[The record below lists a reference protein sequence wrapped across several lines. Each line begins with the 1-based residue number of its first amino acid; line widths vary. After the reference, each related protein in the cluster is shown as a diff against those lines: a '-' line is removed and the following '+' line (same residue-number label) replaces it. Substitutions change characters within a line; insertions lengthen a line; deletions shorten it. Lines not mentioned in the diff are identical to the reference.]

1 MQTNHVEQGFI
12 LTRHWK
18 DTPSGI
24 ELIYWLATDKGP
36 RRITIPSQKAVAF
49 IPQYDLPKAKS
60 LLTQERQCEIKTLP
74 LKDFNRQPVAALYC
88 LQYRQLQHL
97 EKALREQDIPLYET
111 DIRPPDRFMM
121 ERFITAP
128 VWFSRKSDDKSDISY
143 QMKPNPAYRPDL
155 KWVSLDIE
163 TSQHGE
169 LYSIGL
175 AGCGKKT
182 VFMLGPENGS
192 QQDLDFKLEYVASR
206 PMMLEKLNQWL
217 AHYDPDAIIGWN
229 LIQFDLKV
237 LQQHAERYNVPL
249 KFGRNKALLEWREH
263 GFKPG
268 HFFASAEGRLI
279 IDGIDALK
287 TATWN
292 FPSFNLEFVAQELLG
307 EGKAVDN
314 PYDRMDEINRRF
326 QEDKPALARYN
337 LQDCVLVN
345 RIFEKTDLMA
355 FLLERA
361 TVTGLAVDR
370 SGGSVAAFTHL
381 YLPRMHRIGYVA
393 PIQPTYSDDNSPGGF
408 VMDSFPGLY
417 DSVLVLD
424 YKSLYP
430 SIIRTFLIDPVGMVE
445 GIAHPDSEHAVP
457 GFRQAFFSRTQHSLP
472 DIVTQIWHERDKAK
486 KQQNAP
492 LSQAL
497 KIIMNAFYGVLGAS
511 GCHFFDSRLTSS
523 ITMRGHKIMHQ
534 TRELI
539 ESQGYQVIYG
549 DTDSTFVWLKRSHSE
564 EEARQIGH
572 SLAQFVNQWWRNH
585 LKTEF
590 NLESTLEL
598 EFETHYQRF
607 LMPTV
612 RGAEQGSKK
621 RYAGLSGDKVI
632 FKGLETVRTDWTPLA
647 QIFQKELYTL
657 IFHQRSC
664 QKQSCQKQS
673 HRKQSHQNYIREY
686 IAKTLTG
693 EFDDRLVYRKRLRRN
708 LSDYQRNVPPHV
720 RAARLAD
727 EYNQQHNR
735 PLQYQNGGWINYVI
749 TQSGPEPL
757 ENQTSALDYEHY
769 IHKQLKPIADA
780 ILPFIHDD
788 FMPLL
793 TGQMSMSFE

>member
-1 MQTNHVEQGFI
+1 MQINHAEQGFI

-24 ELIYWLATDKGP
+24 ELVYWLATDSGI
-36 RRITIPSQKAVAF
+36 RCITIPHQKAVAF
-49 IPQYDLPKAKS
+49 LPQRDLPKVRP
-60 LLTQERQCEIKTLP
+60 LLGQERYCELKLLP

-88 LQYRQLQHL
+88 TQYRQLQHL
-97 EKALREQDIPLYET
+97 EKVFRELGVPLYET

-121 ERFITAP
+121 ERFVTAP
-128 VWFSRKSDDKSDISY
+128 VWLSQKPDGMY
-143 QMKPNPAYRPDL
+143 QMKPNPDYRPSL

-163 TSQHGE
+163 TNQNGE

-175 AGCGKKT
+175 AGCGEKT
-182 VFMLGPENGS
+182 VFMLGPENGTP
-192 QQDLDFKLEYVASR
+192 QKPDFKLEYVASR
-206 PMMLEKLNQWL
+206 PQMLKKLNEWL
-217 AHYDPDAIIGWN
+217 AVYDPDAIIGWS
-229 LIQFDLKV
+229 LIQFDLRV
-237 LQQHAERYNVPL
+237 LQKHAERYNVPL
-249 KFGRNKALLEWREH
+249 KFGRNQGLLEWREH

-292 FPSFNLEFVAQELLG
+292 FPSFSLEYVAQALLG
-307 EGKAVDN
+307 EGKALDN

-326 QEDKPALARYN
+326 QEDKPALAHYN
-337 LQDCVLVN
+337 LQDCILVN
-345 RIFEKTDLMA
+345 RIFEKAGLMA

-381 YLPRMHRIGYVA
+381 YLPRMHRMGYVA
-393 PIQPTYSDDNSPGGF
+393 PVQPTYFNNAIPGGF

-445 GIAHPDSEHAVP
+445 GLAKPDREYAVP
-457 GFRQAFFSRTQHSLP
+457 GFRQAFFSRTKHCLP
-472 DIVTQIWHERDKAK
+472 DIVTQIWLERDKAK

-497 KIIMNAFYGVLGAS
+497 KIIMNAFCGVLGAS
-511 GCHFFDSRLTSS
+511 GCHFFDPRLTSS
-523 ITMRGHKIMHQ
+523 ITLRGHKIMHQ
-534 TRELI
+534 TRQLI

-549 DTDSTFVWLKRSHSE
+549 DTDSTFVWLKHPHSE
-564 EEARQIGH
+564 EDACRIGH
-572 SLAQFVNQWWRNH
+572 FLTQFVNQWWREH
-585 LKTEF
+585 LKNEF
-590 NLESTLEL
+590 NLESMLEL
-598 EFETHYQRF
+598 EFERHYQRF
-607 LMPTV
+607 FMPTI

-621 RYAGLSGDKVI
+621 RYAGLSGDEVI

-657 IFHQRSC
+657 IFHRQPY
-664 QKQSCQKQS
+664 QD
-673 HRKQSHQNYIREY
+673 YIREY
-686 IAKTLTG
+686 IANTLSG
-693 EFDDRLVYRKRLRRN
+693 AFDERLVYRKRLRRK
-708 LSDYQRNVPPHV
+708 LSEYQRNVPPHV

-735 PLQYQNGGWINYVI
+735 PLQYQNGGWINYII
-749 TQSGPEPL
+749 TLSGPDPL
-757 ENQTSALDYEHY
+757 ENQVTAPDYEHY
-769 IHKQLKPIADA
+769 ISKQLMPIADA
-780 ILPFIHDD
+780 ILPFIQDD
-788 FMPLL
+788 FLTL
-793 TGQMSMSFE
+793 QTGQINMSFE

>member
-1 MQTNHVEQGFI
+1 MQINHAEQGFI

-24 ELIYWLATDKGP
+24 ELVYWLATDSGT
-36 RRITIPSQKAVAF
+36 RCITIPHQKAVAF
-49 IPQYDLPKAKS
+49 LPQRDLPKVRP
-60 LLTQERQCEIKTLP
+60 LLGQERYCELKLLP

-88 LQYRQLQHL
+88 TQYRQLQHL
-97 EKALREQDIPLYET
+97 EKVFRELGVPLYET

-121 ERFITAP
+121 ERFVTAP
-128 VWFSRKSDDKSDISY
+128 VWLSQKPDGMY
-143 QMKPNPAYRPDL
+143 QMKPNPDYRPSL

-163 TSQHGE
+163 TNQNGE

-175 AGCGKKT
+175 AGCGEKT
-182 VFMLGPENGS
+182 VFMLGPENGTP
-192 QQDLDFKLEYVASR
+192 QKPDFKLEYVASR
-206 PMMLEKLNQWL
+206 PQMLKKLNEWL
-217 AHYDPDAIIGWN
+217 AVYDPDAIIGWS
-229 LIQFDLKV
+229 LIQFDLRV
-237 LQQHAERYNVPL
+237 LQKHAERYNVPL
-249 KFGRNKALLEWREH
+249 KFGRNQGLLEWREH

-292 FPSFNLEFVAQELLG
+292 FPSFSLEYVAQALLG
-307 EGKAVDN
+307 EGKALDN

-326 QEDKPALARYN
+326 QEDKPALAHYN
-337 LQDCVLVN
+337 LQDCILVN
-345 RIFEKTDLMA
+345 RIFEKAGLMA

-381 YLPRMHRIGYVA
+381 YLPRMHRMGYVA
-393 PIQPTYSDDNSPGGF
+393 PVQPTYFDNAIPGGF

-445 GIAHPDSEHAVP
+445 GLAKPDREYAVP
-457 GFRQAFFSRTQHSLP
+457 GFRQAFFSRTKHCLP
-472 DIVTQIWHERDKAK
+472 DIVTQIWLERDKAK

-497 KIIMNAFYGVLGAS
+497 KIIMNAFCGVLGAS
-511 GCHFFDSRLTSS
+511 GCHFFDPRLTSS
-523 ITMRGHKIMHQ
+523 ITLRGHKIMHQ
-534 TRELI
+534 TRQLI

-549 DTDSTFVWLKRSHSE
+549 DTDSTFVWLKHPHSE
-564 EEARQIGH
+564 EDACRIGH
-572 SLAQFVNQWWRNH
+572 FLTQFVNQWWREH
-585 LKTEF
+585 LKNEF
-590 NLESTLEL
+590 NLESMLEL
-598 EFETHYQRF
+598 EFERHYQRF
-607 LMPTV
+607 FMPTI

-621 RYAGLSGDKVI
+621 RYAGLSGDEVI

-657 IFHQRSC
+657 IFHRQPY
-664 QKQSCQKQS
+664 QD
-673 HRKQSHQNYIREY
+673 YIREY
-686 IAKTLTG
+686 IANTLSG
-693 EFDDRLVYRKRLRRN
+693 AFDERLVYRKRLRRK
-708 LSDYQRNVPPHV
+708 LSEYQRNVPPHV

-735 PLQYQNGGWINYVI
+735 PLQYQNGGWINYII
-749 TQSGPEPL
+749 TLSGPDPL
-757 ENQTSALDYEHY
+757 ENQVTAPDYEHY
-769 IHKQLKPIADA
+769 ISKQLMPIADA
-780 ILPFIHDD
+780 ILPFIQDD
-788 FMPLL
+788 FLTL
-793 TGQMSMSFE
+793 QTGQINMSFE

>member
-12 LTRHWK
+12 LSRHWK

-24 ELIYWLATDKGP
+24 ELVYWLATDNGS
-36 RRITIPSQKAVAF
+36 RRITIPYQKAVAF
-49 IPQYDLPKAKS
+49 IPQHDVPKAER
-60 LLTQERQCEIKTLP
+60 LLAQERHYELKKLP
-74 LKDFNRQPVAALYC
+74 LKDFNRQSVCALYC

-97 EKALREQDIPLYET
+97 EKVFREQNIPLYET

-128 VWFSRKSDDKSDISY
+128 IWFGQKPDGSY
-143 QMKPNPAYRPDL
+143 QLKPNPDYRPSL

-175 AGCGKKT
+175 AGCGDKT
-182 VFMLGPENGS
+182 VFMLGPENGEK
-192 QQDLDFKLEYVASR
+192 QALDFNLEYVASR
-206 PMMLEKLNQWL
+206 PQLLEKLNEWL
-217 AHYDPDAIIGWN
+217 AFYDPDAIIGWS

-237 LQQHAERYNVPL
+237 LQKHAERYNIPL
-249 KFGRNKALLEWREH
+249 LFGRGRRSLEWREH
-263 GFKPG
+263 GFKSD

-287 TATWN
+287 MATWK
-292 FPSFNLEFVAQELLG
+292 FPSFSLEYVAQALLG
-307 EGKAVDN
+307 EGKAIDS

-326 QEDKPALARYN
+326 QEDKPALAHYN
-337 LQDCVLVN
+337 LQDCILVN

-370 SGGSVAAFTHL
+370 AGGSVAAFTHL

-393 PIQPTYSDDNSPGGF
+393 PVQPPMVTDHSPGGF
-408 VMDSFPGLY
+408 VMNSFPGLY

-445 GIAHPDSEHAVP
+445 GLAYPDDEHAVP
-457 GFRQAFFSRTQHSLP
+457 GFRQAFFSRTQHCLP
-472 DIVTQIWHERDKAK
+472 DIVTQIWQARDKAK

-511 GCHFFDSRLTSS
+511 GCHFFDPRLTSS
-523 ITMRGHKIMHQ
+523 ITMRGHQIMHQ
-534 TRELI
+534 TRDLI

-549 DTDSTFVWLKRSHSE
+549 DTDSTFVWLKNPHSE
-564 EEARQIGH
+564 QEASRIGH
-572 SLAQFVNQWWRNH
+572 SLTEFVNQWWKEH
-585 LKTEF
+585 LKTSF
-590 NLESTLEL
+590 NLDSTLEL
-598 EFETHYQRF
+598 EFETHYRRF

-612 RGAEQGSKK
+612 RGTEEGSKK
-621 RYAGLSGDKVI
+621 RYAGLSGDKVV
-632 FKGLETVRTDWTPLA
+632 FKGLETVRSDWTPLA
-647 QIFQKELYTL
+647 QTFQQELYSL
-657 IFHQRSC
+657 IFHRQPYRD
-664 QKQSCQKQS
+664 
-673 HRKQSHQNYIREY
+673 YIRIY
-686 IAKTLTG
+686 VARTLAG
-693 EFDDRLVYRKRLRRN
+693 EFDDRLIYRKRLRRH
-708 LSDYQRNVPPHV
+708 LAEYQRNVPPHV

-727 EYNQQHNR
+727 EYNQRKNR
-735 PLQYQNGGWINYVI
+735 PLQYQHGGWISYMM

-757 ENQTSALDYEHY
+757 ENLTAPPDYQHY
-769 IHKQLKPIADA
+769 IDKQIMPIADA
-780 ILPFIHDD
+780 ILPFLQDD
-788 FMPLL
+788 FTTLL
-793 TGQMSMSFE
+793 NGQMNLFLT

>member
-1 MQTNHVEQGFI
+1 MQTKHVEQGFI

-24 ELIYWLATDKGP
+24 ELVYWLATDQGA
-36 RRITIPSQKAVAF
+36 RRITISHQKAVAF
-49 IPQYDLPKAKS
+49 IPRHDLQKAKRIID
-60 LLTQERQCEIKTLP
+60 QEQRCELKPLP
-74 LKDFNRQPVAALYC
+74 LKDFNRQPVTALYC
-88 LQYRQLQHL
+88 LQYRQLQQL
-97 EKALREQDIPLYET
+97 EKALKEQDIPLYET

-128 VWFSRKSDDKSDISY
+128 VWFNQKPDGSY
-143 QMKPNPAYRPDL
+143 QMKPNPTYRPKL

-175 AGCGKKT
+175 AGCGEQT

-192 QQDLDFKLEYVASR
+192 RQDRDFKLEYVASR
-206 PMMLEKLNQWL
+206 PQMLEKLNEWI
-217 AHYDPDAIIGWN
+217 AFYDPDAIIGWS

-237 LQQHAERYNVPL
+237 LQKHAERYNVPL
-249 KFGRNKALLEWREH
+249 KLGRRHGLLEWREH

-292 FPSFNLEFVAQELLG
+292 FPSFSLEYVAQALLG
-307 EGKAVDN
+307 EGKAIDS
-314 PYDRMDEINRRF
+314 PHDRMDEINRRF
-326 QEDKPALARYN
+326 QEDKPALAHYN
-337 LQDCVLVN
+337 LQDCILVN
-345 RIFEKTDLMA
+345 RIFDKTDLMT

-393 PIQPTYSDDNSPGGF
+393 PVHATDSGDSPGGF

-445 GIAHPDSEHAVP
+445 GLAQPDSEHAIP
-457 GFRQAFFSRTQHSLP
+457 GFRQAFFSRTQHCLP

-511 GCHFFDSRLTSS
+511 GCHFFDPRLTSS
-523 ITMRGHKIMHQ
+523 ITLRGHQIMHQ

-549 DTDSTFVWLKRSHSE
+549 DTDSTFIWLKHPHSE
-564 EEARQIGH
+564 AEASQIGH
-572 SLAQFVNQWWRNH
+572 SLAQFVNQWWQSH
-585 LKTEF
+585 LKTQF

-598 EFETHYQRF
+598 EFETHYRRF

-612 RGAEQGSKK
+612 RGTEQGSKK
-621 RYAGLSGDKVI
+621 RYAGLSGDKMI
-632 FKGLETVRTDWTPLA
+632 FKGLETIRTDWTPLA
-647 QIFQKELYTL
+647 QIFQNELYTL
-657 IFHQRSC
+657 IFHQKPY
-664 QKQSCQKQS
+664 QD
-673 HRKQSHQNYIREY
+673 YIRDY
-686 IAKTLTG
+686 VANTLAG
-693 EFDDRLVYRKRLRRN
+693 KFDDRLIYHKQLRRK

-727 EYNQQHNR
+727 EYNQLNNR
-735 PLQYQNGGWINYVI
+735 PLQYQNGGWISYLI

-757 ENQTSALDYEHY
+757 ENQTTLPDYEHY
-769 IHKQLKPIADA
+769 INKQLMPIADA
-780 ILPFIHDD
+780 ILPFLQDN
-788 FMPLL
+788 FMTLL
-793 TGQMSMSFE
+793 TGQMSISFE

>member
-1 MQTNHVEQGFI
+1 MQTKHVEQGFI

-24 ELIYWLATDKGP
+24 ELVYWLATDQGA
-36 RRITIPSQKAVAF
+36 RRITISHQKAVAF
-49 IPQYDLPKAKS
+49 IPQHDLQKAKRIIG
-60 LLTQERQCEIKTLP
+60 QEQRCEFKPVP
-74 LKDFNRQPVAALYC
+74 LKDFNRQPVTALYC
-88 LQYRQLQHL
+88 LQYRQLQQL
-97 EKALREQDIPLYET
+97 EKALKEQDIPLYET

-128 VWFSRKSDDKSDISY
+128 VWFNQKPDGSY
-143 QMKPNPAYRPDL
+143 QMKPNPTYRPKL

-175 AGCGKKT
+175 AGCGEQT
-182 VFMLGPENGS
+182 VFMLGPENGGR
-192 QQDLDFKLEYVASR
+192 QNRNFKLEYVASR
-206 PMMLEKLNQWL
+206 PQMLEKLNEWI
-217 AHYDPDAIIGWN
+217 AFYDPDAIIGWS

-237 LQQHAERYNVPL
+237 LQKHAERYNVPL
-249 KFGRNKALLEWREH
+249 KLGPHHGLLEWREH

-292 FPSFNLEFVAQELLG
+292 FPSFSLESVAQALLG
-307 EGKAVDN
+307 EGKAIDS

-326 QEDKPALARYN
+326 QEDKPALAHYN
-337 LQDCVLVN
+337 LQDCILVN
-345 RIFEKTDLMA
+345 RIFDKTDLMT

-393 PIQPTYSDDNSPGGF
+393 PVHATDSGDSPGGF

-445 GIAHPDSEHAVP
+445 GLAQPDSEHAIP
-457 GFRQAFFSRTQHSLP
+457 GFRQAFFSRTQHCLP

-511 GCHFFDSRLTSS
+511 GCHFFDPRLTSS
-523 ITMRGHKIMHQ
+523 ITLRGHQIMHQ

-549 DTDSTFVWLKRSHSE
+549 DTDSTFIWLKHPHSE
-564 EEARQIGH
+564 AEAGQIGH
-572 SLAQFVNQWWRNH
+572 SLAQFVNQWWQSH
-585 LKTEF
+585 LKTQF

-598 EFETHYQRF
+598 EFETHYRRF

-612 RGAEQGSKK
+612 RGTEQGSKK
-621 RYAGLSGDKVI
+621 RYAGLSGDKMI
-632 FKGLETVRTDWTPLA
+632 FKGLETIRTDWTPLA
-647 QIFQKELYTL
+647 QIFQNELYTL
-657 IFHQRSC
+657 IFHQKPY
-664 QKQSCQKQS
+664 QD
-673 HRKQSHQNYIREY
+673 YIRDY
-686 IAKTLTG
+686 VANTLAG
-693 EFDDRLVYRKRLRRN
+693 KFDDRLIYRKQLRRK

-727 EYNQQHNR
+727 EYNQLNNR
-735 PLQYQNGGWINYVI
+735 PLQYQNGGWISYLI

-757 ENQTSALDYEHY
+757 EDQTTLPDYEHY
-769 IHKQLKPIADA
+769 INKQLMPIADA
-780 ILPFIHDD
+780 ILPFLQDN
-788 FMPLL
+788 FMTLL
-793 TGQMSMSFE
+793 TGQMRISFE

>member
-1 MQTNHVEQGFI
+1 MQINHAEQGFI

-18 DTPSGI
+18 ETSAGI
-24 ELIYWLATDKGP
+24 ELVYWLATDKGA
-36 RRITIPSQKAVAF
+36 RRITIPHQKAVAF
-49 IPQYDLPKAKS
+49 IPQHDLPKAKR
-60 LLTQERQCEIKTLP
+60 LLVQEKPCELKALS
-74 LKDFNRQPVAALYC
+74 LKDFHRQPVAALYC
-88 LQYRQLQHL
+88 LHYHRLQYL
-97 EKALREQDIPLYET
+97 EKIFKEHDIPLYEA

-128 VWFSRKSDDKSDISY
+128 VWFSQKPDGSY
-143 QMKPNPAYRPDL
+143 QMKPNPAYRPNL

-175 AGCGKKT
+175 AGCGEKT
-182 VFMLGPENGS
+182 VFMLEPEKGCR
-192 QQDLDFKLEYVASR
+192 QDLNFKLEYVASR
-206 PMMLEKLNQWL
+206 PRMLEKLNEWL

-229 LIQFDLKV
+229 LIQFDLRV
-237 LQQHAERYNVPL
+237 LQQHAEHYNVPL
-249 KFGRNKALLEWREH
+249 KFGRNQGLLEWREH

-268 HFFASAEGRLI
+268 HFFASAEGRLF

-292 FPSFNLEFVAQELLG
+292 FPSFSLEYVAQELLG
-307 EGKAVDN
+307 EGKALDN
-314 PYDRMDEINRRF
+314 PYDRMIEINRRF
-326 QEDKPALARYN
+326 QEDKPALAHYN
-337 LQDCVLVN
+337 LQDCILVN

-381 YLPRMHRIGYVA
+381 YLPKMHRMGYVA
-393 PIQPTYSDDNSPGGF
+393 PVQPTVFDDSSPGGF

-445 GIAHPDSEHAVP
+445 GIANPDGEHAVP
-457 GFRQAFFSRTQHSLP
+457 GFKQAFFSRTQHCLP
-472 DIVTQIWHERDKAK
+472 DIVTHIWHERDKAK
-486 KQQNAP
+486 RQQNAP

-511 GCHFFDSRLTSS
+511 GCHFFDPRLTSS
-523 ITMRGHKIMHQ
+523 ITMRGHQIMHQ

-549 DTDSTFVWLKRSHSE
+549 DTDSTFVWLKRPHSE
-564 EEARQIGH
+564 EEANRIGH
-572 SLAQFVNQWWRNH
+572 TLTQFVNQWWRNH

-590 NLESTLEL
+590 NLDSKLEL
-598 EFETHYQRF
+598 EFETHYRRF

-612 RGAEQGSKK
+612 RGTEQGSKK
-621 RYAGLSGDKVI
+621 RYAGLSGDNVI

-647 QIFQKELYTL
+647 QMFQKELYTL
-657 IFHQRSC
+657 IFHQRPY
-664 QKQSCQKQS
+664 
-673 HRKQSHQNYIREY
+673 QNYLREY
-686 IAKTLTG
+686 IAKTLAG
-693 EFDDRLVYRKRLRRN
+693 EFDDRLIYRKRLRRK
-708 LSDYQRNVPPHV
+708 LSEYQRNVPPHV

-727 EYNQQHNR
+727 EYNQQHHR
-735 PLQYQNGGWINYVI
+735 PLQYQNGGWINYII

-757 ENQTSALDYEHY
+757 ENQTAAPDYEHY
-769 IHKQLKPIADA
+769 INKQLMPIADA
-780 ILPFIHDD
+780 ILPFMQDD
-788 FMPLL
+788 FMALL
-793 TGQMSMSFE
+793 TGQMSISFE

>member
-1 MQTNHVEQGFI
+1 MQINHAEQGFI

-24 ELIYWLATDKGP
+24 ELVYWLATDSGI
-36 RRITIPSQKAVAF
+36 RCITIPHQKAVAF
-49 IPQYDLPKAKS
+49 LPQRDLPKVRP
-60 LLTQERQCEIKTLP
+60 LLGQERYCKLKLLP

-88 LQYRQLQHL
+88 TQYRQLQHL
-97 EKALREQDIPLYET
+97 EKVFRELGVPLYET

-121 ERFITAP
+121 ERFVTAP
-128 VWFSRKSDDKSDISY
+128 VWLSQKPDGMY
-143 QMKPNPAYRPDL
+143 QMKPNPDYRPSL

-163 TSQHGE
+163 TSQNGE

-175 AGCGKKT
+175 AGCGEKT
-182 VFMLGPENGS
+182 VFMLGPENGTP
-192 QQDLDFKLEYVASR
+192 QKPDFKLEYVASR
-206 PMMLEKLNQWL
+206 PQMLKKLNEWL
-217 AHYDPDAIIGWN
+217 AVYDPDAIIGWS
-229 LIQFDLKV
+229 LIQFDLRV
-237 LQQHAERYNVPL
+237 LQKHAERYNVPL
-249 KFGRNKALLEWREH
+249 KFGRNQGLLEWREH

-292 FPSFNLEFVAQELLG
+292 FPSFSLEYVAQALLG
-307 EGKAVDN
+307 EGKALDN

-326 QEDKPALARYN
+326 QEDKPALAHYN
-337 LQDCVLVN
+337 LQDCILVN
-345 RIFEKTDLMA
+345 RIFEKAGLMA

-381 YLPRMHRIGYVA
+381 YLPRMHRMGYVA
-393 PIQPTYSDDNSPGGF
+393 PVQPTYFDNAIPGGF

-445 GIAHPDSEHAVP
+445 GLAKPDREYAVP
-457 GFRQAFFSRTQHSLP
+457 GFRQAFFSRTKHCLP
-472 DIVTQIWHERDKAK
+472 DIVTQIWLERDKAK

-497 KIIMNAFYGVLGAS
+497 KIIMNAFCGVLGAS
-511 GCHFFDSRLTSS
+511 GCHFFDPRLTSS
-523 ITMRGHKIMHQ
+523 ITLRGHKIMHQ
-534 TRELI
+534 TRQLI

-549 DTDSTFVWLKRSHSE
+549 DTDSTFVWLKHPHSE
-564 EEARQIGH
+564 EDACRIGH
-572 SLAQFVNQWWRNH
+572 FLTQFVNQWWREH
-585 LKTEF
+585 LKNEF
-590 NLESTLEL
+590 NLESMLEL
-598 EFETHYQRF
+598 EFERHYQRF
-607 LMPTV
+607 FMPTI

-621 RYAGLSGDKVI
+621 RYAGLSGDEVI

-657 IFHQRSC
+657 IFHRQPY
-664 QKQSCQKQS
+664 QD
-673 HRKQSHQNYIREY
+673 YIREY
-686 IAKTLTG
+686 IANTLSG
-693 EFDDRLVYRKRLRRN
+693 AFDERLVYRKRLRRK
-708 LSDYQRNVPPHV
+708 LSEYQRNVPPHV

-735 PLQYQNGGWINYVI
+735 PLQYQNGGWINYII
-749 TQSGPEPL
+749 TLSGPEPL
-757 ENQTSALDYEHY
+757 ENQVTAPDYEHY
-769 IHKQLKPIADA
+769 ISKQLMPIADA
-780 ILPFIHDD
+780 ILPFIQDD
-788 FMPLL
+788 FLTL
-793 TGQMSMSFE
+793 QTGQINMSFE

>member
-1 MQTNHVEQGFI
+1 MQINHVEQGLI

-18 DTPSGI
+18 DTSSGI
-24 ELIYWLATDKGP
+24 ELVFWLATDNGA
-36 RRITIPSQKAVAF
+36 RRITVPHQKAVAF
-49 IPQYDLPKAKS
+49 IPQHDLPKAKR
-60 LLTQERQCEIKTLP
+60 LLAQEKHCQLKALS

-88 LQYRQLQHL
+88 LQYHHLQHL
-97 EKALREQDIPLYET
+97 EKTFKEQDIPLYEA
-111 DIRPPDRFMM
+111 DVRPPDRFMM

-128 VWFSRKSDDKSDISY
+128 VWFSQKPDGSY
-143 QMKPNPAYRPDL
+143 QMKANPTYRPKL

-175 AGCGKKT
+175 AGCGEKT

-192 QQDLDFKLEYVASR
+192 QQDLNFKLEYVASR
-206 PMMLEKLNQWL
+206 PLMLEKLNEWL
-217 AHYDPDAIIGWN
+217 SHYDPDAIIGWN
-229 LIQFDLKV
+229 LIQFDLRV

-249 KFGRNKALLEWREH
+249 KFGRNHGLLEWREH
-263 GFKPG
+263 GFKAG

-279 IDGIDALK
+279 IDGIEALK

-292 FPSFNLEFVAQELLG
+292 FPSFSLEYVAQALLG
-307 EGKAVDN
+307 EGKSLDN

-326 QEDKPALARYN
+326 QEDKPALAHYN
-337 LQDCVLVN
+337 LQDCILVN
-345 RIFEKTDLMA
+345 RIFEKADLMA

-361 TVTGLAVDR
+361 TVTGLSVDR

-393 PIQPTYSDDNSPGGF
+393 PVHPAYFDDNSPGGF
-408 VMDSFPGLY
+408 VMDSFPSLY

-445 GIAHPDSEHAVP
+445 GMAVPDYEHAVP
-457 GFRQAFFSRTQHSLP
+457 GFKQAFFSRTQHCLP
-472 DIVTQIWHERDKAK
+472 DIITQIWHERDKAK

-511 GCHFFDSRLTSS
+511 GCHFFDPRLTSS

-534 TRELI
+534 TCELI

-549 DTDSTFVWLKRSHSE
+549 DTDSTFVWLKRPHSE
-564 EEARQIGH
+564 EEASQIGH
-572 SLAQFVNQWWRNH
+572 ALAKFVNQWWKNH

-590 NLESTLEL
+590 NLESMLEL
-598 EFETHYQRF
+598 EFETHYRRF

-657 IFHQRSC
+657 IFHQ
-664 QKQSCQKQS
+664 KP
-673 HRKQSHQNYIREY
+673 HQNYIREY
-686 IAKTLTG
+686 IAKTLAG
-693 EFDDRLVYRKRLRRN
+693 EFDDHLVYRKRLRRK
-708 LSDYQRNVPPHV
+708 LSEYQRNVPPHV

-735 PLQYQNGGWINYVI
+735 PLQYQNGGWINYII
-749 TQSGPEPL
+749 TRSGPEPL
-757 ENQTSALDYEHY
+757 ENQTSPPDYEHY
-769 IHKQLKPIADA
+769 INKQLMPIADA
-780 ILPFIHDD
+780 ILPFIQDD
-788 FMPLL
+788 FMTLL
-793 TGQMSMSFE
+793 TGQMSISFE

>member
-1 MQTNHVEQGFI
+1 MQINHVEQGFI

-24 ELIYWLATDKGP
+24 ELVYWLATDLGA
-36 RRITIPSQKAVAF
+36 RRITIPHEKAVVF
-49 IPQYDLPKAKS
+49 LPQRDLPKVKQ
-60 LLTQERQCEIKTLP
+60 LLVQERHCELKALP

-88 LQYRQLQHL
+88 QQYRQLQYL
-97 EKALREQDIPLYET
+97 EKILKEQDIPLYET

-121 ERFITAP
+121 EHFITAP
-128 VWFSRKSDDKSDISY
+128 VWFSQKPDGMY
-143 QMKPNPAYRPDL
+143 QMKPNPTYRPTL

-175 AGCGKKT
+175 AGCSEKT
-182 VFMLGPENGS
+182 VFMLGSENGNP
-192 QQDLDFKLEYVASR
+192 QELGFRLEYVASR

-217 AHYDPDAIIGWN
+217 AHYDPDAIIGWS
-229 LIQFDLKV
+229 LIQFDLRV
-237 LQQHAERYNVPL
+237 LQKHAEHYNVPL
-249 KFGRNKALLEWREH
+249 KFGRNQSLLEWREH

-292 FPSFNLEFVAQELLG
+292 FPSFSLEYVAQTLLG
-307 EGKAVDN
+307 EGKALDN
-314 PYDRMDEINRRF
+314 PYDRMDEINHRF
-326 QEDKPALARYN
+326 QEDKPALAYYN
-337 LQDCVLVN
+337 LQDCTLVN
-345 RIFEKTDLMA
+345 RIFEKVDLMA

-393 PIQPTYSDDNSPGGF
+393 PVQPTYFDDTSPGGF

-445 GIAHPDSEHAVP
+445 GLAQPDSEHSVP
-457 GFRQAFFSRTQHSLP
+457 GFRQAFFSRTQHCLP
-472 DIVTQIWHERDKAK
+472 DIVTQIWYERDKAK
-486 KQQNAP
+486 RLGNAP

-511 GCHFFDSRLTSS
+511 GCHFFDPRLTSS

-549 DTDSTFVWLKRSHSE
+549 DTDSTFVWLKRPHSE
-564 EEARQIGH
+564 DEASQIGH
-572 SLAQFVNQWWRNH
+572 SLTQFINQWWKEH
-585 LKTEF
+585 LKSEF
-590 NLESTLEL
+590 NLENTLEL
-598 EFETHYQRF
+598 EFETHYRRF

-621 RYAGLSGDKVI
+621 RYAGLSSDKVI

-657 IFHQRSC
+657 IFHQ
-664 QKQSCQKQS
+664 QPYQD
-673 HRKQSHQNYIREY
+673 YIREY
-686 IAKTLTG
+686 IAKTLAG
-693 EFDDRLVYRKRLRRN
+693 EFDGRLVYRKRLRRN

-735 PLQYQNGGWINYVI
+735 PLQYQNGGWINYII
-749 TQSGPEPL
+749 TLSGPEPM
-757 ENQTSALDYEHY
+757 ENQTTAPDYEHY
-769 IHKQLKPIADA
+769 INKQLMPIADA
-780 ILPFIHDD
+780 ILPFIQDD
-788 FMPLL
+788 FMTLQ
-793 TGQMSMSFE
+793 TGQMSISFE

>member
-1 MQTNHVEQGFI
+1 MQINHAEQGFI

-24 ELIYWLATDKGP
+24 ELVYWLATDSGI
-36 RRITIPSQKAVAF
+36 RCITIPHQKAVAF
-49 IPQYDLPKAKS
+49 LPQRDLPKVRP
-60 LLTQERQCEIKTLP
+60 LLGQERYCELKLLP

-88 LQYRQLQHL
+88 TQYRQLQHL
-97 EKALREQDIPLYET
+97 EKVFRELGVPLYET

-121 ERFITAP
+121 ERFVTAP
-128 VWFSRKSDDKSDISY
+128 VWLSQKPDGMY
-143 QMKPNPAYRPDL
+143 QMKPNPDYRPSL

-163 TSQHGE
+163 TSQNGE

-175 AGCGKKT
+175 AGCGEKT
-182 VFMLGPENGS
+182 VFMLGPENGTP
-192 QQDLDFKLEYVASR
+192 QKPDFKLEYVASR
-206 PMMLEKLNQWL
+206 QQMLKKLNEWL
-217 AHYDPDAIIGWN
+217 AVYDPDAIIGWS
-229 LIQFDLKV
+229 LIQFDLRV
-237 LQQHAERYNVPL
+237 LQKHAERYNVPL
-249 KFGRNKALLEWREH
+249 KFGRNQGLLEWREH

-292 FPSFNLEFVAQELLG
+292 FPSFSLEYVAQALLG
-307 EGKAVDN
+307 EGKALDN

-326 QEDKPALARYN
+326 QEDKPALAHYN
-337 LQDCVLVN
+337 LQDCILVN
-345 RIFEKTDLMA
+345 RIFEKAGLMA

-381 YLPRMHRIGYVA
+381 YLPRMHRMGYVA
-393 PIQPTYSDDNSPGGF
+393 PVQPTYFDNAIPGGF

-445 GIAHPDSEHAVP
+445 GLAKPDREYAVP
-457 GFRQAFFSRTQHSLP
+457 GFRQAFFSRTKHCLP
-472 DIVTQIWHERDKAK
+472 DIVTQIWLERDKAK

-497 KIIMNAFYGVLGAS
+497 KIIMNAFCGVLGAS
-511 GCHFFDSRLTSS
+511 GCHFFDPRLTSS
-523 ITMRGHKIMHQ
+523 ITLRGHKIMHQ
-534 TRELI
+534 TRQLI

-549 DTDSTFVWLKRSHSE
+549 DTDSTFVWLKHPHSE
-564 EEARQIGH
+564 EDACRIGH
-572 SLAQFVNQWWRNH
+572 FLTQFVNQWWREH
-585 LKTEF
+585 LKNEF
-590 NLESTLEL
+590 NLESMLEL
-598 EFETHYQRF
+598 EFERHYQRF
-607 LMPTV
+607 FMPTI

-621 RYAGLSGDKVI
+621 RYAGLSGDEVI

-657 IFHQRSC
+657 IFHRQPY
-664 QKQSCQKQS
+664 QD
-673 HRKQSHQNYIREY
+673 YIREY
-686 IAKTLTG
+686 IANTLSG
-693 EFDDRLVYRKRLRRN
+693 AFDERLVYRKRLHRK
-708 LSDYQRNVPPHV
+708 LSEYQRNVPPHV

-735 PLQYQNGGWINYVI
+735 PLQYQNGGWINYII
-749 TQSGPEPL
+749 TLSGPEPL
-757 ENQTSALDYEHY
+757 ENQVTAPDYEHY
-769 IHKQLKPIADA
+769 ISKQLMPIADA
-780 ILPFIHDD
+780 ILPFIQDD
-788 FMPLL
+788 FLTL
-793 TGQMSMSFE
+793 QTGQINMSFE